1 MRDRNP
7 AAGGGR
13 RGRRKQPFLYSFGS
27 NLLPRVGRRF
37 GTTFKAI
44 QLLGSEQYLLRGPDR
59 LALGPT
65 LCFQEKPQGCDPK
78 SSQIVDAGSEPGI
91 LH

>member
-1 MRDRNP
+1 M
-7 AAGGGR
+7 GR
-13 RGRRKQPFLYSFGS
+13 RI
-27 NLLPRVGRRF
+27 

-44 QLLGSEQYLLRGPDR
+44 QLLGSEQYLRGPDR

-65 LCFQEKPQGCDPK
+65 LCFQEEPQGRDPK
-78 SSQIVDAGSEPGI
+78 SSQIVDAGSEPEI